1 MEDFKIDIISCE
13 VARKLATLENVITHI
28 IWQYSLEV
36 NGIKE
41 SLVYRTILNPPKKK
55 TFVKITEVEKTL
67 MELWIKESTNLEDAT
82 LQLRLFHADQ
92 NNKETFIYIPKY

>member
-1 MEDFKIDIISCE
+1 MEDFKINIISCE
-13 VARKLATLENVITHI
+13 VARKISTLENVITHI

-55 TFVKITEVEKTL
+55 GFIKISDIEKTKL
-67 MELWIKESTNLEDAT
+67 EEWIKESTNLEDAT

-92 NNKETFIYIPKY
+92 NNKETFIYIPTN